1 MMGALEIKSTKD
13 RMIISID
20 KSSIDSDYI
29 IELMERLKVETL
41 AKKVDFDKRILKLA
55 DEIKKKWWKEN
66 KDKFLGSAAG

>member
-1 MMGALEIKSTKD
+1 MKALEIKSTRD

-20 KSSIDSDYI
+20 KASIDSDYI

-41 AKKVDFDKRILKLA
+41 AKKVDFNKGILKLA

-66 KDKFLGSAAG
+66 KKEFLMGAAR

>member
-1 MMGALEIKSTKD
+1 MEALEIKSTKD

-41 AKKVDFDKRILKLA
+41 AKKVDFNKGILKLA

-66 KDKFLGSAAG
+66 KDEFLEVAAG

>member
-1 MMGALEIKSTKD
+1 MEALEIKSTKD

-29 IELMERLKVETL
+29 IELMDRLKTETL
-41 AKKVDFDKRILKLA
+41 AKKVDFSKGILKLA

-66 KDKFLGSAAG
+66 KDEFLGVAVR